1 MKHKF
6 FIYSILILS
15 IIRCAKPVTPTGGAR
30 DITPPIIIETNIPT
44 KSIRVKPNKISFQ
57 FDENIQIKSPEKII
71 NISPILNFKVEYRK
85 HSKGLDILLDT
96 ALLENNTTY
105 TVQLNTSISD
115 LNEGNEGH
123 YESFTFSTG
132 KTIDSNVIKTYI
144 VNYASLNKPN
154 LKSNYH
160 NNATPTT
167 AYSSKP
173 NNANFTFEG
182 IPNGTGY
189 LVTFNDDNNNNTA
202 DATEDISYKIIQ
214 TPATDSIPLY
224 LYSRKRNII
233 KTIAHSSN
241 YYVYGIP
248 RAKLNQVPQYLRVGD
263 TLILTEAEKEEYLNN
278 LDSSLFI
285 ISKIVDKH
293 NDYVSFI
300 AQDMHI
306 DSNHIIQI
314 LSNQQ
319 NINIQK
325 DSIFVIYTSGKKY
338 PYSGTVL
345 YASNIAEISLADSA
359 TKLIIQANAVQSGT
373 MNNKNA
379 IVHSLQ
385 QKCKLS
391 IRNPFDNLVV
401 GEIASSDKKYA
412 VSIPAQST
420 LTIYVPQGTYKSYF
434 FKDMDYNS
442 MITTPIVA
450 EAYEGE
456 YVIWLPEIITKPNL
470 YNEVIL
476 K

>member
-1 MKHKF
+1 MKHKL
-6 FIYSILILS
+6 FIYSILTLS
-15 IIRCAKPVTPTGGAR
+15 IIRCAKPVSPTGGER

-44 KSIRVKPNKISFQ
+44 RSVGVKPNKISFK
-57 FDENIQIKSPEKII
+57 FDENIQIKSPEKSI

-85 HSKGLDILLDT
+85 HSKGLDIILDS

-105 TVQLNTSISD
+105 TVQLNNSISD

-132 KTIDSNVIKTYI
+132 NTIDSNVFKTYI

-154 LKSNYH
+154 LKSYYH
-160 NNATPTT
+160 NNATPNT

-173 NNANFTFEG
+173 TKASFTFEG

-189 LVTFNDDNNNNTA
+189 IVSFNDDNNDNTA
-202 DATEDISYKIIQ
+202 DATEDISYKVIQ
-214 TPATDSIPLY
+214 TPTTDSIPLY

-233 KTIAHSSN
+233 KTLAHSSN

-248 RAKLNQVPQYLRVGD
+248 RTTLNKVPQYLRMGD
-263 TLILTEAEKEEYLNN
+263 TLILNETEKDEYLNS

-285 ISKIVDKH
+285 ISKIVDKP

-300 AQDMHI
+300 AQDMHM
-306 DSNHIIQI
+306 DSSHIIQI
-314 LSNQQ
+314 MSNQK

-325 DSIFVIYTSGKKY
+325 DSIFIIYTSGKKY
-338 PYSGTVL
+338 SYTGTVL
-345 YASNIAEISLADSA
+345 YASNIAEISLDDSA
-359 TKLIIQANAVQSGT
+359 TKLIIQANGVQSGI

-412 VSIPAQST
+412 VSVPAQST

-442 MITTPIVA
+442 MITAPIPT

-470 YNEVIL
+470 DSEVIL